1 MIHTKTWTYLR
12 RLMNEKEAREK
23 TKCDSIYIKLK
34 EIKSKLIYR
43 DKKSDP
49 KLLKVSGVERIDCKK
64 SRTTSGVCE
73 IFYILIMVMVI
84 QVYILPKGIELYF
97 ITGYF

>member
-43 DKKSDP
+43 DKKIRP
-49 KLLKVSGVERIDCKK
+49 QIVESQRC
-64 SRTTSGVCE
+64 
-73 IFYILIMVMVI
+73 
-84 QVYILPKGIELYF
+84 
-97 ITGYF
+97 